1 MKNMRQNRFLV
12 LSAAILL
19 TASGMQLK
27 AAERRLS
34 AEMSDDVASELI
46 EDNVSPRHVRTALY
60 EFLNHPLVHA
70 SINVD
75 CNKDPETGA
84 LNSRSTECN
93 FTCPTGMGLIPKIK
107 DAFEKDED
115 VSYSLTHFLPY
126 QSCNGNSS
134 TLILTSDKPN
144 VGITFRA
151 NRAEEGLVMC
161 VSNARNK
168 DFRDAYC
175 ISWREN
181 DGKLKGSILMVTSR
195 RPDVVERLYKA
206 KSMVQSLS
214 PDELEAYR
222 QELTK
227 DMSFNELSSAMEKY
241 GITLPKKKLYSDT
254 KMNDLATYR
263 DQLQKAANACLQ
275 TAAAYSKR
283 GTKADR
289 LLAKECM
296 KQYKDYQKKLAET
309 DKAIQKLLKKN
320 R

>member
-1 MKNMRQNRFLV
+1 MRQNRFLV

-93 FTCPTGMGLIPKIK
+93 FTCPTGMGLISKIK

-151 NRAEEGLVMC
+151 NRAEEGLVMI
-161 VSNARNK
+161 SEMLIA
-168 DFRDAYC
+168 FRG
-175 ISWREN
+175 E
-181 DGKLKGSILMVTSR
+181 KM
-195 RPDVVERLYKA
+195 
-206 KSMVQSLS
+206 
-214 PDELEAYR
+214 
-222 QELTK
+222 
-227 DMSFNELSSAMEKY
+227 ME
-241 GITLPKKKLYSDT
+241 S
-254 KMNDLATYR
+254 
-263 DQLQKAANACLQ
+263 
-275 TAAAYSKR
+275 
-283 GTKADR
+283 
-289 LLAKECM
+289 
-296 KQYKDYQKKLAET
+296 
-309 DKAIQKLLKKN
+309 
-320 R
+320 